1 MFVKHPGGQGMQSKP
16 AILIDNRVACIGP
29 PLKTDHDIGLLRQQ
43 IGNFPFALIAP
54 VGTNDCFYH
63 RDSSS
68 QKKNTSLTYF
78 QRKQCISNTT
88 HYNPRFFKMQGG
100 ENKISFFCKNLS
112 QNLGSFSLHSQ
123 FTLLK

>member
-1 MFVKHPGGQGMQSKP
+1 MQSKP

-68 QKKNTSLTYF
+68 QKRTQASHTSSGSSAF
-78 QRKQCISNTT
+78 QIQLIIILGFSRCKGARIKF
-88 HYNPRFFKMQGG
+88 HFFA
-100 ENKISFFCKNLS
+100 KICLKIWDLSLYIHNL
-112 QNLGSFSLHSQ
+112 HC
-123 FTLLK
+123 